1 MDAMQAILTRRS
13 IRQYTQQPVPE
24 AVVDELLTAACSAPS
39 AGNEQP
45 WHFVV
50 IRDRN
55 TREIITHV
63 QPYSGMLREAPVA
76 ILVCGDPEL
85 EMNQPRGFWIQD
97 CSAAIQNIL
106 IAANAKGLGAVWI
119 GVHPQTEWVAGIR
132 TILGIPEHVIPLGII
147 SLGHPA
153 ETKEPENRLSR
164 GRVHHDRW

>member
-13 IRQYTQQPVPE
+13 IRQYTDEPVQE

-55 TREIITHV
+55 TREKITHV
-63 QPYSGMLREAPVA
+63 QPYSGMLRDAPVA

-85 EMNQPRGFWIQD
+85 EMNQHRGFWVQD
-97 CSAAIQNIL
+97 CAAATQNIL
-106 IAANAKGLGAVWI
+106 IAANAKGLGAVWV
-119 GVHPQTEWVAGIR
+119 GVHPQAEWVAGIR
-132 TILGIPEHVIPLGII
+132 RILGIPEHVIPLGLI

-153 ETKEPENRLSR
+153 EKKEPEDRLDR
-164 GRVHHDRW
+164 KRVHYDRW